1 MDVRTPSPEENPIMV
16 ERAAASETDK
26 HCKPQMWVSCGRNVV
41 YEGRKRPAEKQ
52 SQDLSWHSKGYGRS
66 MGRYLSMTPQE
77 YIDRERR
84 RAWTNLKRANE
95 RRDEKAA
102 ERLAEKLEVLK
113 EIENSLETVAW
124 HRAQVCRL
132 MRAVVEVL
140 AADDSGDA
148 DMAIAAVVD
157 GEEYTMQD
165 LVFGM
170 CDLVSAWERGEE
182 A

>member
-1 MDVRTPSPEENPIMV
+1 
-16 ERAAASETDK
+16 
-26 HCKPQMWVSCGRNVV
+26 
-41 YEGRKRPAEKQ
+41 
-52 SQDLSWHSKGYGRS
+52 
-66 MGRYLSMTPQE
+66 MTPQE

-102 ERLAEKLEVLK
+102 ERLAEKLDVLK
-113 EIENSLETVAW
+113 EIENGLETVAW
-124 HRAQVCRL
+124 HRAQACHL
-132 MRAVVEVL
+132 MRAAVEVR

-148 DMAIAAVVD
+148 DAAIAAVVD

-170 CDLVSAWERGEE
+170 CEMVSAWEEDRDD
-182 A
+182 

>member
-1 MDVRTPSPEENPIMV
+1 
-16 ERAAASETDK
+16 
-26 HCKPQMWVSCGRNVV
+26 
-41 YEGRKRPAEKQ
+41 
-52 SQDLSWHSKGYGRS
+52 
-66 MGRYLSMTPQE
+66 MTPQE

-113 EIENSLETVAW
+113 EIESGLETVTWRRTQA
-124 HRAQVCRL
+124 CRL
-132 MRAVVEVL
+132 MRAAVEVL
-140 AADDSGDA
+140 AADESA
-148 DMAIAAVVD
+148 EAAAAIAAIVD

-170 CDLVSAWERGEE
+170 CELVSAWEGDRDD
-182 A
+182 